1 MVLKFFYN
9 RIGWAV
15 KYLKEGGLLESL
27 KRGEFKITE

>member
-9 RIGWAV
+9 RIGWAAT
-15 KYLKEGGLLESL
+15 YLKEAGLLESL